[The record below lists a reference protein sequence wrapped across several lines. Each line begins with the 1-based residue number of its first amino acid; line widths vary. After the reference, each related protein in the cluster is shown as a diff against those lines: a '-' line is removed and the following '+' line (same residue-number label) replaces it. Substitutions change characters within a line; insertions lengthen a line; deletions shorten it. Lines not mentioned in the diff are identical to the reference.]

1 VILIDTNVLVY
12 AVNTAAPQHGESRA
26 FVEAARGGDF
36 PAVLVPQV
44 LLEFYAVVTGNRV
57 KHPLAPE
64 TALTEVNILRSIFPV
79 LEASSEALE
88 RLNEILSRHPDIR
101 GGNVFNAWLVAQ
113 MKSLG
118 IPVICTYNTAD
129 FTRYD
134 DITAVTPREIFA
146 ATGESNGPEN
156 RGDA

>member
-12 AVNTAAPQHGESRA
+12 AVNTATPQHEESRA
-26 FVEAARGGDF
+26 FVDTARNGDF

-57 KHPLAPE
+57 EHPLAPE
-64 TALTEVNILRSIFPV
+64 TALEEVKILRSVFPV
-79 LEASSEALE
+79 LEASSDALE
-88 RLNEILSRHPDIR
+88 RLNEILSRHPSIR
-101 GGNVFNAWLVAQ
+101 GGNVFDAWLVAQ

-134 DITAVTPREIFA
+134 DITAAAPGEIFA
-146 ATGESNGPEN
+146 DIGKSNGPETG
-156 RGDA
+156 GDA